1 MNDDEKSK
9 VLPTRHSDSRP
20 DGGAMGSAVER
31 QMRASVVDTN
41 SFTTRFNTNAD
52 GSVTRLRTRGGMC
65 EYVTEQL
72 PTSAPERSPVK
83 AYMESGQLEY
93 TWPGE
98 GNPTRSYSA
107 KWHFLDINPS
117 GDYLGYIRYQN
128 PSDIG
133 TQDNDPA
140 LSESMD
146 SLAVGYPKKT
156 TVPADDA
163 SREAYANAT
172 IAKKIMM
179 SMFPASLYSGKMRS
193 FMQALYGAKEDK
205 SSPLTLKVAGS
216 SFVLTYVRT
225 EIELTLGLWAH
236 NSPGIFTAVDI
247 NGDTSFWLLSVTT
260 TQFTAYPIKQD
271 EAGKELLKT
280 YNSSAIT
287 DRTKL
292 EAYIFAHS
300 FIALTDGKTYP
311 ISGMPTGGPLAY
323 GWKFNSTGSK
333 ASIVLHEQVGG
344 YGSLKWRA
352 WECHLNFSFSDGVFS
367 ATTAATNYG
376 YWTDG
381 WGAFNIF
388 APEADIATRLEC
400 VSIAMAPG
408 VAPAFNFSGVHV
420 YGYYIDDIW
429 EPVVLSRTVATYAEG
444 SRPWTLDYSGLV
456 LPSWADPDNDISAWE
471 DGHYEGM
478 DQWEVH
484 TEYKRNTTQM
494 TVEFDGFSFSGE
506 RKYVDSYDLVNTYA
520 NPTYYGSTQDWF
532 ISQFGTGPACE
543 YTTESA
549 TTFLNTPCGTY
560 SSCPDQNGNYFNYLT
575 NYVYQCVRT
584 MVAET
589 ATKYDE
595 RAWTLVIPGL
605 DAESAYITTYTH
617 QQFDAYSKT
626 TTVSGTHFGAYQH
639 VVGISGTG
647 AMDVTVYTSTMTWY
661 PEAWVASTETTTTP
675 PSVPFVIES
684 KAFNTEVHGVA
695 CDDPISP
702 SMLFYVDK
710 TYPYYD
716 PGMFFFTSYGGRY
729 IGSEGI
735 KSPNS
740 VRSQDRFVGW
750 A

>member
-1 MNDDEKSK
+1 MNDDEQSK
-9 VLPTRHSDSRP
+9 VLPTRHSDTRP

-31 QMRASVVDTN
+31 QMRASVPDTN
-41 SFTTRFNTNAD
+41 SFNTRFNTNPD

-72 PTSAPERSPVK
+72 PTTTPEKKPAKV
-83 AYMESGQLEY
+83 YMESGQLEY

-156 TVPADDA
+156 TAPADDA

-172 IAKKIMM
+172 IAKKMIM

-193 FMQALYGAKEDK
+193 FMQALYGAKEDN
-205 SSPLTLKVAGS
+205 SSPLGLKVAGS
-216 SFVLTYVRT
+216 SFVLTYTRT
-225 EIELTLGLWAH
+225 DIELTLGLWAH

-247 NGDTSFWLLSVTT
+247 NGDTSFWLLSVTS

-271 EAGKELLKT
+271 AAGKELLKT
-280 YNSSAIT
+280 YNSSTIT

-292 EAYIFAHS
+292 EPYIFAHS
-300 FIALTDGKTYP
+300 FIALTEGTIYP
-311 ISGMPTGGPLAY
+311 ISGMPSGAPLAY

-333 ASIVLHEQVGG
+333 ASIVLHEQVGS

-352 WECHLNFSFSDGVFS
+352 WECHLNFTFSDGAFS
-367 ATTAATNYG
+367 VATAATNYG

-381 WGAFNIF
+381 WGVFNIF
-388 APEADIATRLEC
+388 APEYDIASRLEC

-408 VAPAFNFSGVHV
+408 VAPAFNFSALPV

-429 EPVVLSRTVATYAEG
+429 EPVMMSRTVSYKGSSVREETTSGMTFDSHVVFSDPTYQPNWHWGYYLRNA
-444 SRPWTLDYSGLV
+444 SYNISYS
-456 LPSWADPDNDISAWE
+456 
-471 DGHYEGM
+471 
-478 DQWEVH
+478 
-484 TEYKRNTTQM
+484 TEKTSM
-494 TVEFDGFSFSGE
+494 TVSFSGASYSGNG
-506 RKYVDSYDLVNTYA
+506 KYGNHEDGTFNLVQVGGDLGLA
-520 NPTYYGSTQDWF
+520 PGYGALNAVAAY
-532 ISQFGTGPACE
+532 GTGQFDQGA
-543 YTTESA
+543 SA
-549 TTFLNTPCGTY
+549 PGWSAYISAINNNEFPTNTLCVSHTHAQGTHTRYNY
-560 SSCPDQNGNYFNYLT
+560 SGWRVNN
-575 NYVYQCVRT
+575 
-584 MVAET
+584 
-589 ATKYDE
+589 
-595 RAWTLVIPGL
+595 AWALVIPGL
-605 DAESAYITTYTH
+605 DAEAIYIPHREFHTTATTGTKFVSVSDPVMWWIQTAH
-617 QQFDAYSKT
+617 TISGSTIDIVAYSPT
-626 TTVSGTHFGAYQH
+626 LYWVSEESQ
-639 VVGISGTG
+639 
-647 AMDVTVYTSTMTWY
+647 
-661 PEAWVASTETTTTP
+661 TTTTEP
-675 PSVPFVIES
+675 PPLGTV
-684 KAFNTEVHGVA
+684 GVA
-695 CDDPISP
+695 CSNTEIINSAGTPAYSYSSI
-702 SMLFYVDK
+702 FTVDK